1 MAADEATAPPVVFD
15 RAAVPPGLA
24 DEAAA
29 YSSRNGGGTG
39 GRFPPPFKAWSPT
52 RAYLQSVSPQS
63 PLQSPLRFG
72 IPQRL
77 LQSGRPQSP
86 LQSLLQSGSPQSPV
100 QSPLRSWSPQSP
112 LQSLLQSGSPQNHSW
127 ILLRSCQVVVIC
139 STLVA
144 SYSAGTALASSPA
157 CPVLASCSACP
168 ALAPLSAYSTRPS
181 SIPRAWP
188 TVPTPDLTPAHPPPR
203 NCSVLVCEASGIHS
217 LRGGGGG
224 LSLYVEQMACC

>member
-1 MAADEATAPPVVFD
+1 MSPVAADEATAPPAVFD

-39 GRFPPPFKAWSPT
+39 GRFPPPFKAWSPA
-52 RAYLQSVSPQS
+52 RAYLQSVS
-63 PLQSPLRFG
+63 
-72 IPQRL
+72 
-77 LQSGRPQSP
+77 PQSP

-157 CPVLASCSACP
+157 CPVLASCSAYP